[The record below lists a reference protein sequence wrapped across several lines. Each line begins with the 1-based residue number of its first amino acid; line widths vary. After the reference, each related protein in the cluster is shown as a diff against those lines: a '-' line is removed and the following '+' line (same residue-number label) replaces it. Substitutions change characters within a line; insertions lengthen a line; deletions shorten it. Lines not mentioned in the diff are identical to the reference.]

1 MIMKIEEIKNNS
13 RYSRNVRLGGFCQP
27 EDVGEAVAF
36 LASKDADYLTGQSIN
51 VNGGMESH

>member
-13 RYSRNVRLGGFCQP
+13 RYSRNVQPGGFCQP
-27 EDVGEAVAF
+27 EDVGKAVAF

>member
-1 MIMKIEEIKNNS
+1 
-13 RYSRNVRLGGFCQP
+13 VLGDG
-27 EDVGEAVAF
+27 F